1 MKEVHN
7 LLLLGFSFLSIAL
20 LLRRNFSA
28 GRK

>member
-1 MKEVHN
+1 MKEIHN
-7 LLLLGFSFLSIAL
+7 LLLLGFGFLTIAL